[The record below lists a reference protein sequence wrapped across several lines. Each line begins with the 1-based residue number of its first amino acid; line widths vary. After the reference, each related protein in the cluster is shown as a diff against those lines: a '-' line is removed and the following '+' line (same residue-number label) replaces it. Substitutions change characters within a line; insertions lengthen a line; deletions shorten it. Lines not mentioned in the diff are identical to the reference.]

1 MHLDRPAIGTVHVL
15 STAGLATGLA
25 AALLACL
32 AGCTSS
38 PLDSSREQSLRKYVT
53 EAARA
58 EIADAALKPDPRITT
73 RISDPLPID
82 PKFFPELDQIAGPA
96 SRNMGER
103 NYGTDL
109 TGTPTRAVGVTLR
122 HAIRSAVDNNLEVQ
136 FARLAPA
143 ITETDVVAAESAF
156 DWVFFSNT
164 TWNDLDQIGPA
175 SSFRPNGG
183 VTLQQS
189 IQNTTGL
196 RRPLESGGQFSIQ
209 QELIYTDFNT
219 PGFSFTPDP
228 AAQAALTIQFDQPLL
243 RNFGS
248 DVALAQIRVN
258 RNLER
263 NAVAQLRAQLILT
276 VNQVESVYWELVRAQ
291 HDLVILERLLERG
304 INTRDQLQVRLEAGL
319 DVPPSQ
325 LSDAVARVERRKA
338 DVATA
343 RDVVRDASDQLK
355 LLMNDTDTPVGSE
368 ILLAPIDMPVDEP
381 IEFSLV
387 DILMTAIRHRPE
399 VDQAIL
405 SIDNTSIRE
414 VVAANQRL
422 PQLNLQVQARFQGID
437 NGLNALR
444 EQVDGDFIDYVVA
457 LTFEQPIG
465 NRAAETGY
473 VRRRIEREQAVL
485 SYRNTVQQVVRDV
498 KSSLRSVIRN
508 YKLIEQ
514 RRNSRIA
521 AAESLRTLE
530 VENKEIRERSSERL
544 ELEFNRQ
551 ESLSNAERLEMQ
563 TITDFNIAVA
573 QLYASMGTALERNNI
588 AFVAPTTE
596 GALLPRYS
604 TDYWASWG
612 QNNEADTTPDTT
624 LDTTGEPLEEA
635 GVETIDS
642 TPSDAAEDAPDNTEQ
657 EAEDNFFD
665 AADDAAPDETA
676 ETNDG

>member
-1 MHLDRPAIGTVHVL
+1 MRLDRLAVGTVPVV
-15 STAGLATGLA
+15 STAGLAAGLT
-25 AALLACL
+25 AALIAGL
-32 AGCTSS
+32 AGCTPS
-38 PLDSSREQSLRKYVT
+38 PLEGTREQSLRRYVT
-53 EAARA
+53 ESARA
-58 EIADAALKPDPRITT
+58 EIADAALKPQLRVTNRT
-73 RISDPLPID
+73 SDPLPID
-82 PKFFPELDQIAGPA
+82 PKFFPELETIAGPA
-96 SRNMGER
+96 SRNMADR
-103 NYGTDL
+103 DYGTDL
-109 TGTPTRAVGVTLR
+109 TGAPTRAVGITLR

-143 ITETDVVAAESAF
+143 ITETDVIAAEGAF

-164 TWNDLDQIGPA
+164 TWNDLDQVGPA

-183 VTLQQS
+183 ITLQES

-276 VNQVESVYWELVRAQ
+276 VNQVESTYWELVRAQ

-304 INTRDQLQVRLEAGL
+304 IGTRDQLQVRLESGL

-325 LSDAVARVERRKA
+325 LADAVARVERRKA

-368 ILLAPIDMPVDEP
+368 ILLEPIDLPVDEP

-387 DILMTAIRHRPE
+387 DVLMTAVRHRPE

-414 VVAANQRL
+414 VVAANLRM

-444 EQVDGDFIDYVVA
+444 EQTNGDFIDYVVA

-465 NRAAETGY
+465 NRAAEAGY

-485 SYRNTVQQVVRDV
+485 SYRNTLQQVVRDV

-508 YKLIEQ
+508 YQLIEQ

-530 VENKEIRERSSERL
+530 VENMEIRERSSERL

-563 TITDFNIAVA
+563 TITDFNTAVA

-588 AFVAPTTE
+588 VFVAPDAKD
-596 GALLPRYS
+596 ALLPRYS

-612 QNNEADTTPDTT
+612 QNNETETMLDTPPDANNSSLDGMGIGAIGEPVDAPAEKSENENDLPDTENDIATPDDIT
-624 LDTTGEPLEEA
+624 DPG
-635 GVETIDS
+635 
-642 TPSDAAEDAPDNTEQ
+642 
-657 EAEDNFFD
+657 
-665 AADDAAPDETA
+665 
-676 ETNDG
+676 DG

>member
-1 MHLDRPAIGTVHVL
+1 MRLDRLAVGTVPVV
-15 STAGLATGLA
+15 STAGLAAGLT
-25 AALLACL
+25 AALIAGL
-32 AGCTSS
+32 AGCTPS
-38 PLDSSREQSLRKYVT
+38 PLEGTREQSLRRYVT
-53 EAARA
+53 ESARA
-58 EIADAALKPDPRITT
+58 EIADAALKPQLRVTT
-73 RISDPLPID
+73 RTSDPLPID
-82 PKFFPELDQIAGPA
+82 PKFFPELETIAGPA
-96 SRNMGER
+96 SRNMADR
-103 NYGTDL
+103 DYGTDL
-109 TGTPTRAVGVTLR
+109 TGAPTRAVGITLR

-143 ITETDVVAAESAF
+143 ITETDVIAAEGAF

-164 TWNDLDQIGPA
+164 TWNDLDQVGPA

-183 VTLQQS
+183 VTLQES

-219 PGFSFTPDP
+219 PGFAFTPDP
-228 AAQAALTIQFDQPLL
+228 AAQAALTIQFDQPLM

-276 VNQVESVYWELVRAQ
+276 VNQVESIYWELVRAQ
-291 HDLVILERLLERG
+291 HDQVILERLLERG
-304 INTRDQLQVRLEAGL
+304 IGTRDQLQVRLESGL

-325 LSDAVARVERRKA
+325 LADAVARVERRKA

-368 ILLAPIDMPVDEP
+368 ILLEPIDMPVDEP

-387 DILMTAIRHRPE
+387 DVLMTAVRHRPE

-414 VVAANQRL
+414 VVAANLRM

-437 NGLNALR
+437 SGINALR
-444 EQVDGDFIDYVVA
+444 EQTNGDFIDYVVA

-465 NRAAETGY
+465 NRAAEAGY

-485 SYRNTVQQVVRDV
+485 SYRNTLQQVVRDV

-508 YKLIEQ
+508 YQLIEQ

-530 VENKEIRERSSERL
+530 VENMEIRERSSERL

-588 AFVAPTTE
+588 VFVAPDAKD
-596 GALLPRYS
+596 ALLPRYS

-612 QNNEADTTPDTT
+612 QNNETETT
-624 LDTTGEPLEEA
+624 LDTAPDANNGSLDRMGIGA
-635 GVETIDS
+635 IVES
-642 TPSDAAEDAPDNTEQ
+642 VDAPAEESDTEN
-657 EAEDNFFD
+657 ENDLPDSENEIAT
-665 AADDAAPDETA
+665 PDEITDPG
-676 ETNDG
+676 DG